1 MRDSRHHMSH
11 VELFDPADI
20 PRLKELDVVANF
32 QPYWAW
38 ADKFITEL
46 TMPKLGPER
55 SKWLYP
61 IKSVLDTGAVVAF
74 GSDWFVTSG
83 NPLLG
88 IETAITRRDP
98 LTNTSDPFLE
108 DERISLADAIEAYT
122 INSAYVNFTDSETG
136 SIEVGK
142 LADLIVLDQN
152 LFEISPQEI
161 SNAQVLLTL
170 LGGVPV
176 YGDWMLTSIP
186 KTAQ

>member
-1 MRDSRHHMSH
+1 
-11 VELFDPADI
+11 
-20 PRLKELDVVANF
+20 
-32 QPYWAW
+32 
-38 ADKFITEL
+38 
-46 TMPKLGPER
+46 
-55 SKWLYP
+55 
-61 IKSVLDTGAVVAF
+61 
-74 GSDWFVTSG
+74 
-83 NPLLG
+83 
-88 IETAITRRDP
+88 
-98 LTNTSDPFLE
+98 
-108 DERISLADAIEAYT
+108 
-122 INSAYVNFTDSETG
+122 VNFTDSETG